1 MPFRHTDKGWY
12 WGSQG
17 PFPSKA
23 KALQVAQ
30 AAYSRG
36 YKGENNMKDNNY
48 DNSYEIVDDY
58 NVEEC
63 VMRLLNSA
71 TNTHVMH
78 FQTKS
83 YSVHKALET
92 YYTEIV
98 DLVDTFVESYQGKF
112 GIIEHYPMDN
122 ELPTKEP
129 LQYLISV
136 IDYLKEAR
144 PLLPQD
150 TELQNILDE
159 IASLLD
165 STLYK
170 LRFLS

>member
-1 MPFRHTDKGWY
+1 MPIRHTDKGWF
-12 WGSQG
+12 WGSKG
-17 PFPSKA
+17 PFPTKQKA
-23 KALQVAQ
+23 MQVGQ

-36 YKGENNMKDNNY
+36 YKGENNMEDNG
-48 DNSYEIVDDY
+48 YEIVDDY

-83 YSVHKALET
+83 YSIHKALEN
-92 YYTEIV
+92 YYNEIV
-98 DLVDTFVESYQGKF
+98 DLVDTFVEAYQGKF
-112 GIIEHYPMDN
+112 GIIENYPMDN

-129 LQYLISV
+129 LQYLIGL

-144 PLLPQD
+144 PYLPQD